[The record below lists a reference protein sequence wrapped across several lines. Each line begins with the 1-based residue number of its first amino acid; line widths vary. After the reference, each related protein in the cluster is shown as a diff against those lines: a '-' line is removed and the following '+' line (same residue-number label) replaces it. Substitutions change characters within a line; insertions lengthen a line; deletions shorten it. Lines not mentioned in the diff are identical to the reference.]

1 MSDLKPTYEEL
12 ISLCDACSDLILGG
26 ESGWQNMEFDEFKKL
41 VIKSVSSKRANPW
54 IEFDVDDKSTWPG
67 GEDSWCLVNADGAVN
82 CMMFDGEG
90 VFYDATH
97 SPCHNIVVKEITH
110 YMLIPGD
117 NNANR

>member
-54 IEFDVDDKSTWPG
+54 IEFNQDDDGTHPSVQQNVITICYENGLCPG
-67 GEDSWCLVNADGAVN
+67 IRRFECKEQFEV
-82 CMMFDGEG
+82 
-90 VFYDATH
+90 
-97 SPCHNIVVKEITH
+97 IQVVYWMSIPELPEIT
-110 YMLIPGD
+110 
-117 NNANR
+117 NVNT